1 MYQLRVLAH
10 GNPVQVY
17 HDYRTGQDWI
27 EGRNGIPYTVEVK
40 NNSYNRILAVVSVD
54 GLNVINGKHESYET
68 APGYILHSYN
78 NIKIPGWKISAKEV
92 KEFYFTHK
100 QSESYSHKIGA
111 NESNIGVI
119 AAAIFTEKP
128 VITWTT
134 YSGNTVPWHFDY
146 PTTITC
152 GDNTIRDG
160 DVRVYNSNVSCMS
173 NSADMSMETPASLS
187 CTTKRERYIP
197 SGAMCKAATGSG
209 EKKDFVTHKA
219 SFGDRVLQTVI
230 TLYYDTYEGLL
241 QRGIITQ
248 GQQSPRPFPDNEG
261 YCPNV

>member
-1 MYQLRVLAH
+1 MYQLKVLAH

-111 NESNIGVI
+111 NESNIGII

-134 YSGNTVPWHFDY
+134 HYNTITSDRW
-146 PTTITC
+146 PTTITSATPYSC
-152 GDNTIRDG
+152 D
-160 DVRVYNSNVSCMS
+160 DVKVYNSNVSCMS
-173 NSADMSMETPASLS
+173 NSADMSMETPANMS

-197 SGAMCKAATGSG
+197 SGAMLMCKAATGSG

-219 SFGDRVLQTVI
+219 SFGERVLQTVI

-241 QRGIITQ
+241 QRGIIAQ